1 VSHDRHRIGVPMGR
15 AEVHLELETRG
26 PEHVREIL
34 GVLRKAG
41 YQVMRRDG

>member
-1 VSHDRHRIGVPMGR
+1 
-15 AEVHLELETRG
+15 VHLELETRG